1 MTRMPDHLRLATFN
15 LASWISTVVS
25 MEFLKDL
32 GQLAALGG
40 SVTVSIASLWWIY
53 RQNKALEKRDKE
65 GK

>member
-1 MTRMPDHLRLATFN
+1 MTRMQDHLRLATFN
-15 LASWISTVVS
+15 LASWISTIVS

-40 SVTVSIASLWWIY
+40 SVTVSIASLWWIW
-53 RQNKALEKRDKE
+53 RQAKELDRRNKE